1 MNLDNFQKKARFEA
15 KSIDMDKAKQR
26 EINKGKLYEQIFF
39 WILIAMCGVIFV
51 FAGLAAIWN
60 NVNLQVSLLIIA
72 IIYGIIKAINY
83 RQNKNK

>member
-1 MNLDNFQKKARFEA
+1 MNIDDFQVKARQKEFA
-15 KSIDMDKAKQR
+15 DALNKSKLK
-26 EINKGKLYEQIFF
+26 EVNKGKLYEQIFF

-72 IIYGIIKAINY
+72 II
-83 RQNKNK
+83 